1 MRSHRSKKRYEA
13 KQENQSRDIRH
24 SSTSAPTRPTPSPH
38 PLQLPQKR
46 QNTTAKHNPQ
56 PFLKQFPINPSHEIA
71 KALPASLTL
80 TTKTPSPF
88 PSSPPKTTTTRI
100 TLTTPSAPLAV
111 AYHSTHAAVPQL
123 LSSARPDLV
132 LHIGLAAGRAFFAIE
147 KSSAKHGYDR
157 NADVD
162 GRRWTA
168 RESDHAWRGAPERLE
183 TGLLFEGVWARWRE
197 ACEGLEGVVGPG
209 ASARDVRRGRGYG
222 TGGEGM
228 EGVPSAA
235 GGGGLAKGQDVVE
248 VRPSDDVGSYL
259 CGFIYYN
266 SLAWFWEREKEEEG
280 GVERPVLFLHVP
292 ACPEERDVER
302 GTEITVELIKAM
314 VATWLA
320 QKEKVEAV
328 R

>member
-1 MRSHRSKKRYEA
+1 MG
-13 KQENQSRDIRH
+13 DIRASDAETARPAH
-24 SSTSAPTRPTPSPH
+24 PDSQPTENEVTV
-38 PLQLPQKR
+38 LV
-46 QNTTAKHNPQ
+46 TGFG

-183 TGLLFEGVWARWRE
+183 TGLLFEAVWARWRE
-197 ACEGLEGVVGPG
+197 ACEGLV
-209 ASARDVRRGRGYG
+209 
-222 TGGEGM
+222 
-228 EGVPSAA
+228 
-235 GGGGLAKGQDVVE
+235 KGQDVVE

>member
-1 MRSHRSKKRYEA
+1 MG
-13 KQENQSRDIRH
+13 DIR
-24 SSTSAPTRPTPSPH
+24 APDAETARPAH
-38 PLQLPQKR
+38 PDSQPPENEVTVLV
-46 QNTTAKHNPQ
+46 TGFG

-80 TTKTPSPF
+80 TTKTPSPS

-111 AYHSTHAAVPQL
+111 AYHPTHAAVPKL

-168 RESDHAWRGAPERLE
+168 RESDHAWRGAPEHLE
-183 TGLLFEGVWARWRE
+183 TGLLFEGVWARWRD

-209 ASARDVRRGRGYG
+209 ASARDVRRGRGVG

-235 GGGGLAKGQDVVE
+235 GGGGGVVKGQDVVE

-266 SLAWFWEREKEEEG
+266 SLAWFWEREREKEEEG

-292 ACPEERDVER
+292 ACPEGRDVER

-320 QKEKVEAV
+320 QKEKAEAA